1 MGIAIA
7 DADVIVLKDGSTMQ
21 VFNLE
26 KSSKS
31 VMYTETADE
40 DAPIKKIPLEKCF
53 AIKIGEGELEPV
65 GAPVAS
71 IPVVNV
77 QPRESVAETSQKL
90 TPTPENESL
99 IASYSSG
106 NYGFKQEM
114 GKKEAKAAILFYK
127 PVSTSLL
134 SSEDI
139 EISFQPGNSRAYNK
153 WYSLTDIASKRNAG
167 FCNLI
172 EIKINISNKTDKLLY
187 INLEQTTLNSPIFKY
202 RSYYEGV
209 QKTQSV
215 GRSSGAAVGLGPV
228 VIGGGNSNT
237 QSVTK
242 TEQAVLII
250 PPHSTVTLPPRTLFD
265 EYNKEFYELYDKFSE
280 ISEVYSGTASVSPLK
295 ENEVR
300 TFTEEGSQPV
310 INFNLSYAYD
320 REGLD
325 ERRMNVDFF
334 ICRAIGLKRIFNAMA
349 GRYEDQLQRITN
361 IDDKMLVGTVKL
373 QR

>member
-134 SSEDI
+134 SD
-139 EISFQPGNSRAYNK
+139 RK
-153 WYSLTDIASKRNAG
+153 
-167 FCNLI
+167 
-172 EIKINISNKTDKLLY
+172 
-187 INLEQTTLNSPIFKY
+187 
-202 RSYYEGV
+202 
-209 QKTQSV
+209 SV
-215 GRSSGAAVGLGPV
+215 V
-228 VIGGGNSNT
+228 
-237 QSVTK
+237 
-242 TEQAVLII
+242 
-250 PPHSTVTLPPRTLFD
+250 
-265 EYNKEFYELYDKFSE
+265 
-280 ISEVYSGTASVSPLK
+280 
-295 ENEVR
+295 
-300 TFTEEGSQPV
+300 
-310 INFNLSYAYD
+310 
-320 REGLD
+320 
-325 ERRMNVDFF
+325 
-334 ICRAIGLKRIFNAMA
+334 
-349 GRYEDQLQRITN
+349 
-361 IDDKMLVGTVKL
+361 
-373 QR
+373 